1 MLNPR
6 TALTKLLRLKG
17 KFQAFRIRCIML
29 ILEKLHLREP
39 LFLIKKL
46 ENYLVFILCFQLEV
60 INNFVNISFEI
71 KNVFS

>member
-29 ILEKLHLREP
+29 ILGKLNINHT
-39 LFLIKKL
+39 LITIAH
-46 ENYLVFILCFQLEV
+46 VFI
-60 INNFVNISFEI
+60 EI
-71 KNVFS
+71 QSRYERSVDNTSDLSIA

>member
-1 MLNPR
+1 MGYKLET
-6 TALTKLLRLKG
+6 TALISIDNYN
-17 KFQAFRIRCIML
+17 AFRITRIML
-29 ILEKLHLREP
+29 ILDFLNATEP